1 MKVCK
6 KYAAFLLGIVL
17 IATASLCSLAG
28 CSVYEENRRLRR
40 EARLAE
46 LIEEYKDI
54 EFNETG
60 VSILLTKEATYKNL
74 NKEYTL
80 EDFSGVDAIDFYE
93 FKFDSLKALVQKK
106 LDGETLTEEEE
117 KKIANYRRS
126 FELTLKEPGRENV
139 LMAKVVLEEKRDVDL
154 AEVVGFVYE
163 EVNDPYAE
171 EQ

>member
-6 KYAAFLLGIVL
+6 KYAAALLGIVL

-93 FKFDSLKALVQKK
+93 TKYDSLKALVQKK
-106 LDGETLTEEEE
+106 LDGEALTEEEE
-117 KKIANYRRS
+117 KKIENYHRCFR
-126 FELTLKEPGRENV
+126 LTLKDPGRENV
-139 LMAKVVLEEKRDVDL
+139 LMAKVILEEKKDVFIV
-154 AEVVGFVYE
+154 EIHTYE
-163 EVNDPYAE
+163 YFD
-171 EQ
+171 